1 MARWRPND
9 GLGQT
14 VELCLNCAART
25 NCLASMPTR
34 TLAIEIPE
42 PLFEKVE
49 ALSAATA
56 RSHSQVVLDALKGHV
71 ALEAWQLSDIQAG
84 IREAD
89 ARDFA
94 SSEEVKAVFARYGA

>member
-1 MARWRPND
+1 M
-9 GLGQT
+9 
-14 VELCLNCAART
+14 
-25 NCLASMPTR
+25 STR

-42 PLFEKVE
+42 PLFEQVE

-56 RSHSQVVLDALKGHV
+56 RSKSQVVLDALKGYV
-71 ALEAWQLSDIQAG
+71 ALETWQLADIEAG

-94 SSEEVKAVFARYGA
+94 TSEEVKAVFARYGA